1 MTPAYIALGSNLD
14 EPAEQLCRAVMALEN
29 LPGCEFDRVS
39 SVYRSA
45 AVGPGDQP
53 DYLNAVAR
61 IQTRMTALELL
72 DSLQRIE
79 QEQGRIRD
87 TRWGPRTLD
96 LDILLYG
103 DEVIS
108 SARLS
113 VPHPQIPHRHFVLY
127 PLCEISGEQLVFP
140 DGTELGALL
149 RQCASDGLVKTP
161 HRLQANTSTQC
172 HEPHGQ

>member
-14 EPAEQLCRAVMALEN
+14 APAEQLDRAVTALAK
-29 LPGCEFDRVS
+29 LPGCELDRVS

-61 IQTRMTALELL
+61 MHTRMSAHALL

-96 LDILLYG
+96 LDILLFG
-103 DEVIS
+103 DETIS
-108 SARLS
+108 TARLS
-113 VPHPQIPHRHFVLY
+113 VPHPQIPQRHFVLY

-140 DGTELGALL
+140 DGTELSALL
-149 RQCASDGLVKTP
+149 RRCSSDGLVKTP
-161 HRLQANTSTQC
+161 YQLKANASSQC
-172 HEPHGQ
+172 HKPDE

>member
-1 MTPAYIALGSNLD
+1 MTPAYIALGSNLG
-14 EPAEQLCRAVMALEN
+14 EPAEQLCRAVTALEN
-29 LPGCEFDRVS
+29 LPGCKVERVS

-61 IQTRMTALELL
+61 MHTRMTAHELL
-72 DSLQRIE
+72 DALQRIE

-108 SARLS
+108 SNRLS
-113 VPHPQIPHRHFVLY
+113 VPHPQRPQRHFVLY
-127 PLCEISGEQLVFP
+127 PLWERSGEQLVVP

-149 RQCASDGLVKTP
+149 KQCARNGLVKTP
-161 HRLQANTSTQC
+161 YPLNTNASTQC
-172 HEPHGQ
+172 HKPDE

>member
-14 EPAEQLCRAVMALEN
+14 EPAEQLRRAITALMLLPSCRLE
-29 LPGCEFDRVS
+29 RVS

-61 IQTRMTALELL
+61 IHTRLTAHELL
-72 DSLQRIE
+72 DSLQWIE
-79 QEQGRIRD
+79 QEQGRTRD
-87 TRWGPRTLD
+87 TKWGPRTLD

-103 DEVIS
+103 DEAIS

-113 VPHPQIPHRHFVLY
+113 VPHPQIPQRHFVLY
-127 PLCEISGEQLVFP
+127 PLCEIGGEQLTFP

-149 RQCASDGLVKTP
+149 QQCDSEGLVKTP
-161 HRLQANTSTQC
+161 YQLYENASKQC
-172 HEPHGQ
+172 HKPDE